1 MSMPAP
7 RSAAGAEALAALAQ
21 DAAHAIVALDFD
33 GTIAPIVDR
42 PDAARPH
49 PAARSVLARLAPYVG
64 RLAVITGRPAE
75 FVVDEG
81 GLAGVESLVVLGHYG
96 LERWEGGQVS
106 APDAEPG
113 VQAARRELPQVLSAS
128 AAPAGT
134 YVEDKGRSLAVHVR
148 GTSDPANALR
158 QLAEPVSALALATG
172 LVVEQGRMVLELRPA
187 STDKGE
193 ALRSLAETMAAGGPV
208 SAVVFVG
215 DDLGDMAA
223 FDEVERLRAQGVP
236 GLLICSASTE
246 VTALAARADLVVDG
260 PDGVLAWLVALVEH
274 LANE

>member
-1 MSMPAP
+1 
-7 RSAAGAEALAALAQ
+7 
-21 DAAHAIVALDFD
+21 
-33 GTIAPIVDR
+33 
-42 PDAARPH
+42 
-49 PAARSVLARLAPYVG
+49 
-64 RLAVITGRPAE
+64 VITGRPAE

-172 LVVEQGRMVLELRPA
+172 LVVEPGRMVLELRPA